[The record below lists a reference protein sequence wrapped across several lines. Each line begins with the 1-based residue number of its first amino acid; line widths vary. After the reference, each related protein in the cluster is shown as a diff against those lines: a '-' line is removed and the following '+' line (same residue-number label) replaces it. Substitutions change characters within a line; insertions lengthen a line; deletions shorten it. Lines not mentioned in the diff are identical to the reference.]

1 MKVAVACDHAGFALK
16 ATVVNKIKA
25 LGHEVLDCGCPD
37 TQRVDFPDY
46 AAKAGAL
53 LTGHRAERAVLICGS
68 GIGMCI
74 AANKIRGVYACVCH
88 DAYSAHQG
96 VEHDATANWVTS
108 SRCCNVQSYTFC
120 QPKKFLI
127 NSWCWGSSFHKV
139 GSFSQNFLL
148 KFKPSSLMIPSR
160 IIPSAMGFAF
170 IFI

>member
-16 ATVVNKIKA
+16 ETVGNKIKA

-96 VEHDATANWVTS
+96 VEHDAMNALCLGALVIGQHVAEEVVERFLAAHYFNEG
-108 SRCCNVQSYTFC
+108 NY
-120 QPKKFLI
+120 KKRVDKILALE
-127 NSWCWGSSFHKV
+127 N
-139 GSFSQNFLL
+139 NF
-148 KFKPSSLMIPSR
+148 
-160 IIPSAMGFAF
+160 
-170 IFI
+170 

>member
-16 ATVVNKIKA
+16 ETMVNKIKA

-96 VEHDATANWVTS
+96 VEHDAMNALCLGALVIGQHVAEEVVERFLAAHYFNEV
-108 SRCCNVQSYTFC
+108 NY
-120 QPKKFLI
+120 KKRVDKILALE
-127 NSWCWGSSFHKV
+127 N
-139 GSFSQNFLL
+139 NF
-148 KFKPSSLMIPSR
+148 
-160 IIPSAMGFAF
+160 
-170 IFI
+170 

>member
-16 ATVVNKIKA
+16 ETVVNKIKA

-37 TQRVDFPDY
+37 MQRVDFPDY

-96 VEHDATANWVTS
+96 VEHDAMNALCLGALVIGQHVAEEVVERFLAAHYFNEG
-108 SRCCNVQSYTFC
+108 NY
-120 QPKKFLI
+120 KKRVDKILALE
-127 NSWCWGSSFHKV
+127 N
-139 GSFSQNFLL
+139 NF
-148 KFKPSSLMIPSR
+148 
-160 IIPSAMGFAF
+160 
-170 IFI
+170 

>member
-1 MKVAVACDHAGFALK
+1 MKVAVACDHAGLALK
-16 ATVVNKIKA
+16 ETVVNKIKA

-96 VEHDATANWVTS
+96 VEHDAMNALCLGALVIGQHVAEEVVERFLAAHYFNEG
-108 SRCCNVQSYTFC
+108 NY
-120 QPKKFLI
+120 KKRVDKILALE
-127 NSWCWGSSFHKV
+127 N
-139 GSFSQNFLL
+139 NF
-148 KFKPSSLMIPSR
+148 
-160 IIPSAMGFAF
+160 
-170 IFI
+170 